1 MSEETP
7 EEETPEGEEKEETSE
22 GEEPE
27 GAKDK
32 EADEEAEDE
41 EDSAEDGGDGEN
53 GGGKAKKGGK
63 GKLIA
68 IIAAVLVLL
77 LGGGGGA
84 AWYFGVFDSVLEKKG
99 GSRVATIDLGVPVR
113 HELPMIKADLKTGRC
128 KSALV
133 RTVIVVE
140 IGSKDLERM
149 EAMQLRIIDAVS
161 TYLRDYERQDM
172 VGKKGSDRFRLDV
185 TGIINNMIAPAR
197 IQSLIF
203 KEFIVQ

>member
-7 EEETPEGEEKEETSE
+7 EEKTPEGEN
-22 GEEPE
+22 PE
-27 GAKDK
+27 DAG
-32 EADEEAEDE
+32 DEEAVDE
-41 EDSAEDGGDGEN
+41 EDGGEDGGEGEDGDE
-53 GGGKAKKGGK
+53 KAKKGGK

-84 AWYFGVFDSVLEKKG
+84 AWYFGLLDSALDKKG
-99 GSRVATIDLGVPVR
+99 GSKVATLELGAPVR

-128 KSALV
+128 RSALV

-140 IGSKDLERM
+140 IGSKDVERL
-149 EAMQLRIIDAVS
+149 EAMQLRIIDGIS

-172 VGKKGSDRFRLDV
+172 VGKKGSDKFRLDA
-185 TGIINNMIAPAR
+185 TRIINNMIAPSR
-197 IQSLIF
+197 IEALIF

>member
-7 EEETPEGEEKEETSE
+7 EEETPEEETPE
-22 GEEPE
+22 GEKPE
-27 GAKDK
+27 DAG
-32 EADEEAEDE
+32 DEEAEDE
-41 EDSAEDGGDGEN
+41 EDGAGE
-53 GGGKAKKGGK
+53 AAKGGK

-84 AWYFGVFDSVLEKKG
+84 AWYFGLLDSVFENRG
-99 GSRVATIDLGVPVR
+99 GSKIATIDLGVPIR

-149 EAMQLRIIDAVS
+149 EAMQIRIIDAIS

-172 VGKKGSDRFRLDV
+172 VGKKGSDKFRIDV
-185 TGIINNMIAPAR
+185 TRIINNKIAPSR

>member
-1 MSEETP
+1 MSEKTP
-7 EEETPEGEEKEETSE
+7 EQETPEGEEKEKTPE

-27 GAKDK
+27 DA
-32 EADEEAEDE
+32 EDEEAEDE
-41 EDSAEDGGDGEN
+41 EEDGDGEAQ
-53 GGGKAKKGGK
+53 KSGK

-68 IIAAVLVLL
+68 IIAVALVVL

-84 AWYFGVFDSVLEKKG
+84 AWYFGLFDSMLGKKG
-99 GSRVATIDLGVPVR
+99 GSKIAIIELGVPVR

-140 IGSKDLERM
+140 LGSKDLKRM
-149 EAMQLRIIDAVS
+149 EAMELRITDAIS

-172 VGKKGSDRFRLDV
+172 VGKKGSDKFRLD
-185 TGIINNMIAPAR
+185 TTRIINNMIAPSR

>member
-1 MSEETP
+1 MSEKTP
-7 EEETPEGEEKEETSE
+7 EQETPEGEE
-22 GEEPE
+22 PE
-27 GAKDK
+27 DA
-32 EADEEAEDE
+32 EDEEAEDE
-41 EDSAEDGGDGEN
+41 EEDGDGEAQ
-53 GGGKAKKGGK
+53 KSGK

-68 IIAAVLVLL
+68 IIAVALVVLL
-77 LGGGGGA
+77 GGGGA
-84 AWYFGVFDSVLEKKG
+84 AWYFGLFDSMLGKKG
-99 GSRVATIDLGVPVR
+99 GSKIAIIELGVPVR

-140 IGSKDLERM
+140 LGSKDLKRM
-149 EAMQLRIIDAVS
+149 EAMELRITDAIS

-172 VGKKGSDRFRLDV
+172 VGRKGSDKFRLD
-185 TGIINNMIAPAR
+185 TTRIINNMIAPSR

>member
-7 EEETPEGEEKEETSE
+7 KEETPEGEE
-22 GEEPE
+22 PE
-27 GAKDK
+27 DA
-32 EADEEAEDE
+32 EDEEAED
-41 EDSAEDGGDGEN
+41 AEDGGEGEDDGED
-53 GGGKAKKGGK
+53 GDGEAEKSGK

-84 AWYFGVFDSVLEKKG
+84 AWYFGLFDSASEKKG
-99 GSRVATIDLGVPVR
+99 GSKVAVIDLGVPVR

-140 IGSKDLERM
+140 IGSKDLKRM
-149 EAMQLRIIDAVS
+149 EAMQLRITDAIS

-172 VGKKGSDRFRLDV
+172 VGKKGSDRFRLD
-185 TGIINNMIAPAR
+185 TTRIINNMIAPSR

>member
-7 EEETPEGEEKEETSE
+7 EEEIPE

-27 GAKDK
+27 DA
-32 EADEEAEDE
+32 EDEEAEDE
-41 EDSAEDGGDGEN
+41 EDGGEGEDGAGEAEKS
-53 GGGKAKKGGK
+53 GKR
-63 GKLIA
+63 KLIA

-84 AWYFGVFDSVLEKKG
+84 AWYFGLFDSGLEKKG
-99 GSRVATIDLGVPVR
+99 GSKVATIDLGVPVR
-113 HELPMIKADLKTGRC
+113 HQLPMIKADLKTGRC

-140 IGSKDLERM
+140 MGSNDLKRM
-149 EAMQLRIIDAVS
+149 EAMQTRIIDAIS

-172 VGKKGSDRFRLDV
+172 VGRKGSEKFRLD
-185 TGIINNMIAPAR
+185 TTRIINDMIAPSR
-197 IQSLIF
+197 IHSLIF

>member
-7 EEETPEGEEKEETSE
+7 EKETPEGEKPEDVEDEK
-22 GEEPE
+22 
-27 GAKDK
+27 
-32 EADEEAEDE
+32 AEDE
-41 EDSAEDGGDGEN
+41 EDGGEDGEEGEDGGGEGEDGEAE
-53 GGGKAKKGGK
+53 KSGK

-68 IIAAVLVLL
+68 IVAVALVLL

-84 AWYFGVFDSVLEKKG
+84 AWYFGVFDSMLGKKE
-99 GSRVATIDLGVPVR
+99 GSKVATIDLGVPVR
-113 HELPMIKADLKTGRC
+113 HELPMIKADLKTGSC

-140 IGSKDLERM
+140 LGSKDLERM
-149 EAMQLRIIDAVS
+149 EAMQLRITDSIS

-172 VGKKGSDRFRLDV
+172 VGKKGSDKFRLD
-185 TGIINNMIAPAR
+185 TTRIINNMIAPSR

>member
-7 EEETPEGEEKEETSE
+7 EEETPEGK
-22 GEEPE
+22 EPE
-27 GAKDK
+27 DA
-32 EADEEAEDE
+32 EDEEAEDE
-41 EDSAEDGGDGEN
+41 EDGGEGEDGGGEAE
-53 GGGKAKKGGK
+53 KSGK

-68 IIAAVLVLL
+68 IIAVALVLL

-84 AWYFGVFDSVLEKKG
+84 AWYFGAFDSLFEKKG
-99 GSRVATIDLGVPVR
+99 GSKVAIIDLGVPVR

-128 KSALV
+128 KSALL

-140 IGSKDLERM
+140 MGSKDLKRM
-149 EAMQLRIIDAVS
+149 EAMQLRIIDAIS

-172 VGKKGSDRFRLDV
+172 VGRKGSDKFRLD
-185 TGIINNMIAPAR
+185 TTQIINKMIAPSR
-197 IQSLIF
+197 IHSLIF